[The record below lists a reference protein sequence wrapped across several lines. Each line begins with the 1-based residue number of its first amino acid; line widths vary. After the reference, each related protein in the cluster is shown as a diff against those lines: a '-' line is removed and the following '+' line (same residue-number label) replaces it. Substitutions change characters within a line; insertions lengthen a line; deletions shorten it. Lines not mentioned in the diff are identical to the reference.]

1 MSPDHRAALPA
12 HLAEVLARAAPRLDG
27 LGQQVHFFAETGST
41 NDVAARL
48 AAEGAPEGTVVLAA
62 AQTAGRGR
70 RGRSWHSPPGAGVYL
85 SVVLHATAGS
95 TGRGDGSLITLMAGG
110 AAAEAVERAAGV
122 VPALKWPND
131 LVVERSTPS
140 GVERRKLAGILAEGA
155 AVGGDLTSVVL
166 GIGINVRPTAYPP
179 ELAGIATS
187 LETERGGAVDEGEV
201 VAELLA
207 ALARGRHDLRGGD
220 TGRVLDRW
228 RRYGRPLL
236 GRRVTF
242 TNADGTHEGI
252 AEDIDDA
259 GALVVSTP
267 RGSMRVVAG
276 EVQWP

>member
-1 MSPDHRAALPA
+1 MVPHQRAALPR
-12 HLAEVLARAAPRLDG
+12 HVAEALARAAPRLDG
-27 LGQQVHFFAETGST
+27 LGQQVHYFSEIGST
-41 NDVAARL
+41 NDEAARL
-48 AAEGAPEGTVVLAA
+48 AAGGAPEGTVVLAA

-70 RGRSWHSPPGAGVYL
+70 RGRSWHSPPGAGVYV
-85 SVVLHATAGS
+85 SIVLRAAGS

-131 LVVERSTPS
+131 LVVERSTTS

-155 AVGGDLTSVVL
+155 AVGLALTSVVL
-166 GIGINVRPTAYPP
+166 GIGINVRPTAYPA

-187 LETERGGAVDEGEV
+187 LETERGGDVDEAEV

-207 ALARGRHDLRGGD
+207 ALARGRHELRVGE
-220 TGRVLDRW
+220 TARVLDRW
-228 RRYGRPLL
+228 RHYGRPMF

-242 TNADGTHEGI
+242 TNGDEAVEGI
-252 AEDIDDA
+252 AEDIDEA
-259 GALVVSTP
+259 GALVVSTA

-276 EVQWP
+276 EVQWT